1 MEKQWNTLY
10 NTVVTTEIKFEYQMI
25 DDIDRRI
32 LSILLADAS
41 TSKAEIARRTGLAAS
56 VISERIR
63 RLEADAVIRGYE
75 VRLDA
80 KALGK
85 PLLAFVFVT
94 DAKPSRGFD
103 TADALSRVTGLE
115 ELHKI
120 AGDDCYLLKI
130 RASDTDELNR
140 IIEAEINPVQ
150 SVNRV
155 RTTIVLRSVTE
166 GAPLAGR
173 GIEQT

>member
-1 MEKQWNTLY
+1 
-10 NTVVTTEIKFEYQMI
+10 MI
-25 DDIDRRI
+25 DEIDRKI
-32 LSILLADAS
+32 LSILLSDAS
-41 TSKAEIARRTGLAAS
+41 TSKAEVARRTGLAAS

-63 RLEADAVIRGYE
+63 RLEADGVIRGYE

-85 PLLAFVFVT
+85 PLLAFVFVN

-103 TADALSRVTGLE
+103 TAHALSGVTGLE

-120 AGDDCYLLKI
+120 AGDDCYLLKV
-130 RASDTDELNR
+130 RATDTDELNR
-140 IIEAEINPVQ
+140 IIEEEINPVQ

-155 RTTIVLRSVTE
+155 RTTIVMRSVTE
-166 GAPLAGR
+166 RAPLVGHDLEAL
-173 GIEQT
+173 